1 MLEPESSGDWEGIM
15 RVLEGI
21 DLPYTCII
29 GAEDLASKIALVLE
43 LEGDRQDVMIYPK
56 DKFLQLTKVE
66 LARDIFER
74 AQRPIGK
81 KREIIQ
87 VVFDHFLSVH
97 EWPSS
102 MQMRVEWRHLGNFFH
117 LAREIGTNFIIVG
130 DEQDPAAVTTLT
142 IYGVRLCAGSDNY
155 LKNFL
160 EILKVLCSRFIETSE
175 SPIVSS
181 QELVSG
187 GLISIG
193 EERTIYDMLL
203 REGRFLSGGSITA
216 EGEFNFTVSH
226 GILEY
231 ENIQDI
237 DEYIKIAY
245 ANRIKKQMKRETS
258 ELHDIDL
265 IELSTEGVAV
275 TRKNKKTKF
284 EYDLFISFSSKDQ
297 EKANKIDRAARK
309 AELETFMAPK
319 SIKGGEPGI
328 EKIKEA
334 IRESAEVVVLVSKNS
349 LASGWVFAEWGAAWI
364 LDKYITPLLYR
375 CDIDQ
380 IPDLIK
386 IPQFMDLDD
395 LDEYIQQA
403 VGRKQERE
411 NKSPAH
417 TQVWGAV

>member
-1 MLEPESSGDWEGIM
+1 
-15 RVLEGI
+15 
-21 DLPYTCII
+21 
-29 GAEDLASKIALVLE
+29 
-43 LEGDRQDVMIYPK
+43 
-56 DKFLQLTKVE
+56 
-66 LARDIFER
+66 
-74 AQRPIGK
+74 
-81 KREIIQ
+81 
-87 VVFDHFLSVH
+87 
-97 EWPSS
+97 
-102 MQMRVEWRHLGNFFH
+102 
-117 LAREIGTNFIIVG
+117 
-130 DEQDPAAVTTLT
+130 
-142 IYGVRLCAGSDNY
+142 
-155 LKNFL
+155 
-160 EILKVLCSRFIETSE
+160 
-175 SPIVSS
+175 
-181 QELVSG
+181 
-187 GLISIG
+187 
-193 EERTIYDMLL
+193 MLL

-403 VGRKQERE
+403 VGRIQERE